1 MKARSQDGG
10 ALLVVLVA
18 LLLSAAVVGGWMSVC
33 TAQINYSLALEQASN
48 RRIAFANADAVARQ
62 YMLGKVLATSSA
74 AGADVTLD
82 GGGRVVVAA
91 STGMP
96 FTSTTRAT
104 YNHFNPGNG
113 DGYTFDVSAQID
125 DGSGLPATA
134 NRLYQAKSRSPVLSG
149 DLFIGER
156 PTLVPSANSSVS
168 GSLNVVN
175 GRTMLWMPN
184 SPNSFSL
191 TTQSYTAPAGAQ
203 VVLSNS
209 SGTQLLMSNFPFVPV
224 TSGQTTNGSTS
235 YVGAIDV
242 IHNTSGINSLRAKIE
257 GDADTTN
264 VEGSVATTTA
274 TTPGITCN
282 GAGTVTIDLA
292 DAALR
297 NVLITGNVST
307 LILQGQSTAEDYAFV
322 DASAWAILVLV
333 DQTAASTRDLTT
345 VQMTQRSARRLV
357 LAVKKTTDTTVNFDV
372 PNAGT
377 GPWHA
382 ILTLENTPVTW
393 TLAGGAT
400 QSLVGGIQ
408 TDRAVAVPS
417 GSLAISWETVPA
429 YLEQLTARDGWVE
442 GYNQ

>member
-1 MKARSQDGG
+1 MKVRSQNGG

-62 YMLGKVLATSSA
+62 YVLRNVLAASSA

-91 STGMP
+91 STGTP
-96 FTSTTRAT
+96 LTSTTRAT

-209 SGTQLLMSNFPFVPV
+209 SGSQLLMSNFPFVPV

-264 VEGSVATTTA
+264 VDGSVATTTA
-274 TTPGITCN
+274 TTPGITCD
-282 GAGTVTIDLA
+282 GAGTVTLDLHEPL
-292 DAALR
+292 LR

-307 LILQGQSTAEDYAFV
+307 LILQGQSSASDYTEADTF
-322 DASAWAILVLV
+322 AAMLVLV
-333 DQTAASTRDLTT
+333 DQTAASTRDLTA
-345 VQMTQRSARRLV
+345 VQMTQRSARKLV
-357 LAVKKTTDTTVNFDV
+357 LAIKKTTGTTVNVSV

-377 GPWHA
+377 GPWRA
-382 ILTLENTPVTW
+382 ILTLENTPTSW

-400 QSLVGGIQ
+400 QSLQGGIQ
-408 TDRAVAVPS
+408 TDRAVAVPGGALS
-417 GSLAISWETVPA
+417 ITWETAPA
-429 YLEQLTARDGWVE
+429 LLERLTARDGWVE
-442 GYNQ
+442 GYDQ

>member
-1 MKARSQDGG
+1 
-10 ALLVVLVA
+10 VVLVA

-33 TAQINYSLALEQASN
+33 TAQINYGRALEQASN
-48 RRIAFANADAVARQ
+48 RRIAFTNADAVARQ
-62 YMLGKVLATSSA
+62 YMLNKVLAATSA

-82 GGGRVVVAA
+82 GGGRLVVAA
-91 STGMP
+91 STGTP
-96 FTSTTRAT
+96 LTSTTPAT

-113 DGYTFDVSAQID
+113 AGYTSDVSAQID
-125 DGSGLPATA
+125 DGSGLPAIA

-168 GSLNVVN
+168 GSLDVVN

-203 VVLSNS
+203 IVLRNS
-209 SGTQLLMSNFPFVPV
+209 SGSQLLMSNFPFVPV
-224 TSGQTTNGSTS
+224 TSGQTTNGSIS
-235 YVGAIDV
+235 YAGALDV

-257 GDADTTN
+257 GNSDTTT
-264 VEGSVATTTA
+264 VDGTLATTTA

-282 GAGTVTIDLA
+282 GTGTVTIDLA
-292 DAALR
+292 DPYLR

-307 LILQGQSTAEDYAFV
+307 LILQGQSTADDYAYA
-322 DASAWAILVLV
+322 DSSERAILVLV
-333 DQTAASTRDLTT
+333 DQTTTSPDLTT
-345 VQMTQRSARRLV
+345 VQMTQRNARRLV
-357 LAVKKTTDTTVNFDV
+357 LAIKKTTGTAAVNFDV

-377 GPWHA
+377 GSWRA

-400 QSLVGGIQ
+400 QSLVGGVQ
-408 TDRAVAVPS
+408 TDRAMAVPS
-417 GSLAISWETVPA
+417 GALSISWETAPE
-429 YLEQLTARDGWVE
+429 YLEQFTARDGWVE
-442 GYNQ
+442 GYDK